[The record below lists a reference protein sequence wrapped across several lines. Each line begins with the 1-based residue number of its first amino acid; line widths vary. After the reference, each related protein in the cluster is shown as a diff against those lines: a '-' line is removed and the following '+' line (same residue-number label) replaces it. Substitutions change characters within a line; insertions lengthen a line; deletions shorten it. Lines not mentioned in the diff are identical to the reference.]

1 MKWRTLPAAIAATIV
16 CAYVAWGQPFQ
27 QPGGS
32 TVPPAVQMC
41 FNGTTNSD
49 GSRVVVPCGTGGT
62 GTAVSGSASNAGS
75 NQSPTA
81 TNVPTIAYCYAFDGA
96 NEGWDQCRIDALG
109 NLKVAA
115 TSQIYTPS
123 GPVTANAG
131 KLAVGGVAQNLFTP
145 NEVVHGCVITNP
157 LTSFDQN
164 VMPAETVW
172 LSFVTTAQAT
182 PNSTSIPLYAGQ
194 SIGCPGGLTTGVSWI
209 AATIGHLISSYKF

>member
-1 MKWRTLPAAIAATIV
+1 MMNWRSLVAATAATAACV
-16 CAYVAWGQPFQ
+16 YVAWGQPFQ

-41 FNGTTNSD
+41 FNGITNSD
-49 GSRVVVPCGTGGT
+49 GSRQVVPCGTGGT
-62 GTAVSGSASNAGS
+62 GSTVAGSSSNAGS
-75 NQSPTA
+75 GQTPTA

-96 NEGWDQCRIDALG
+96 NWDQCRIDALG

-131 KLAVGGVAQNLFTP
+131 KLAAGGAAQNLFTP

-157 LTSFDQN
+157 LTATDQN
-164 VMPAETVW
+164 VTTAETAW

-209 AATIGHLISSYKF
+209 AATIGHLISAYKY